1 MNPRQRRGILLIA
14 LAVIGAVATFV
25 SVTTYVAETRRLVGP
40 DVTILKLSQPVPA
53 FSPLP
58 DGAYSVEKIPEKFRP
73 EGALDETDISPGLVA
88 GTDLPIDT
96 VLQQGLLILPPQL
109 EEGQQEIAVTVDAE
123 TGVAGQIRP
132 GDRVDIY
139 ATFEGDDQATP
150 DCVTLLIKQAQVL
163 LVGVIRTET
172 DEGGLGGDVT
182 GQQEVVPVTFALSG
196 PNIEKLVYAES
207 FATEVR
213 LALRRPLDP
222 VGPGPGRCRVPS
234 GVSPSRGAG

>member
-123 TGVAGQIRP
+123 TGSRGR
-132 GDRVDIY
+132 
-139 ATFEGDDQATP
+139 
-150 DCVTLLIKQAQVL
+150 
-163 LVGVIRTET
+163 
-172 DEGGLGGDVT
+172 
-182 GQQEVVPVTFALSG
+182 SG
-196 PNIEKLVYAES
+196 PGTES
-207 FATEVR
+207 IST
-213 LALRRPLDP
+213 P
-222 VGPGPGRCRVPS
+222 
-234 GVSPSRGAG
+234 PSRATTKPPRLRHLAHKASAGALGRSHSDRDRRGRARR